1 MKIVKLLRK
10 IRHELD
16 PFQKQNVLQNFN
28 GMSCI
33 HIYYKRQFQNEPIV
47 LVHIYY
53 FQNYDRMH
61 SLTLSY
67 RISEADYWKNDFATI
82 LKSFRLT
89 NINR

>member
-1 MKIVKLLRK
+1 MSWTLLNKMFYKISMKC
-10 IRHELD
+10 HEFMFTIKD
-16 PFQKQNVLQNFN
+16 NFKKN
-28 GMSCI
+28 PL
-33 HIYYKRQFQNEPIV
+33 FWFV
-47 LVHIYY
+47 YY

-67 RISEADYWKNDFATI
+67 RISEAEYWKNDFATI